1 MKCCIYSR
9 LFYENPYINYFLEHY
24 LSIGFD
30 KIFLLQGD
38 NISYNLPE
46 KFKDRVVIHKT
57 KNERRQLREY
67 DWLIKSSQMDW
78 CLSIDTDEFLV
89 LQDKYFNI
97 KDFIS
102 SKISK
107 FKNLN
112 TFYFR
117 WLNINKYDNLDCSN
131 LHESLLN
138 YKSFGC
144 TYIKTMFRVKDL
156 FSVHRDHL
164 CRVKPKPEIYF
175 EQKILKRQSNDHKLC
190 DTSYTESCLV
200 HLHTRSIQSLVIK
213 ALVTEFCDKKISQ
226 LSLFKNFIEQS
237 FTFSPE
243 KLLQSFIDSIGP
255 KAEIPFRQANHQV
268 IDIFSYNY
276 NSCFNHIEH
285 FNSKL
290 TDLKLEEI
298 LIKDIFKNMQLDFNL
313 FKDAENKL
321 SHLINSKKIFLK
333 VN

>member
-117 WLNINKYDNLDCSN
+117 WLNINKYDNLDCPN

-144 TYIKTMFRVKDL
+144 TYIQTM
-156 FSVHRDHL
+156 
-164 CRVKPKPEIYF
+164 YF
-175 EQKILKRQSNDHKLC
+175 L
-190 DTSYTESCLV
+190 YTEIIYV
-200 HLHTRSIQSLVIK
+200 
-213 ALVTEFCDKKISQ
+213 A
-226 LSLFKNFIEQS
+226 
-237 FTFSPE
+237 
-243 KLLQSFIDSIGP
+243 
-255 KAEIPFRQANHQV
+255 
-268 IDIFSYNY
+268 
-276 NSCFNHIEH
+276 
-285 FNSKL
+285 
-290 TDLKLEEI
+290 
-298 LIKDIFKNMQLDFNL
+298 
-313 FKDAENKL
+313 
-321 SHLINSKKIFLK
+321 
-333 VN
+333 